1 MCFLRVFAPPLLWP
15 CFSSAGIVAIRL
27 PILLAGWLAG
37 CSCSLILVF
46 FNLVPLAPISSLT
59 ATHRVGLRVCKMQMI
74 SFSAIR
80 RGGNDAAASP
90 RRLSVLWTL
99 LERLCDNQMSGENLT
114 PRYRMTAALPAVSPC
129 SDSNCLHIYADAG
142 RRSRA

>member
-1 MCFLRVFAPPLLWP
+1 MKLCFLRVFAPSLLWP

-27 PILLAGWLAG
+27 PILLPGWLLLLSDTGFLQFGAFG
-37 CSCSLILVF
+37 SHFLPNRHAQGRAAC
-46 FNLVPLAPISSLT
+46 
-59 ATHRVGLRVCKMQMI
+59 VCKMQMI

-80 RGGNDAAASP
+80 RGGNNAVASP

-99 LERLCDNQMSGENLT
+99 LERLCNNQMSGENLT